1 MYVTCH
7 VGIYCIECILI
18 IHRTMAGVVD
28 LVLRLVGLKTAEEGN
43 ALLESVPQLRQFVL
57 KDAKSTG
64 RELGRG
70 AYGCVE
76 EVRVK
81 GVTRAGKRI
90 YETLI
95 DPQNEG
101 ADRMV
106 EKYYEECRLLSSL
119 NHPNIVQFLGICF
132 LEAQPG
138 YSPSLPMLVM
148 ERLDRSLDDLLENT
162 PNIPLAQ
169 KCSILQDVAR
179 GLDYLHSRSPAVIHR
194 DLTARNVLLNSVMV
208 AKITDMGN
216 ARIVDFQPGE
226 SAKTMTKG
234 VPGTIVYMPPEAF
247 ENPPKYGP
255 KLDMFSFGHL
265 ALFTMTQV
273 FPGKLMGPTYTDK
286 VRGLIARS
294 EVERRGK
301 YMDSLQGRFGDTHE
315 MFQLITQCL
324 ANSPEER
331 PSPTDA
337 LHRLDRVLLKVK
349 HYYVMCVQYTCSLLK
364 VQCMHTIH
372 NGKSEVLYICLHESY
387 TTSHSFTYNM
397 FFTMACMT
405 GT

>member
-1 MYVTCH
+1 MYVKYKH
-7 VGIYCIECILI
+7 VMYECILI

-28 LVLRLVGLKTAEEGN
+28 FVLRLAGLKTAEEGN

-76 EVRVK
+76 EVQVY
-81 GVTRAGKRI
+81 GATYAGKRI

-101 ADRMV
+101 ANRMV
-106 EKYYEECRLLSSL
+106 EKYYEECHLLSSL

-132 LEAQPG
+132 LKAQPG
-138 YSPSLPMLVM
+138 YSPSLPVLVM

-162 PNIPLAQ
+162 PNIHLSD

-179 GLDYLHSRSPAVIHR
+179 GLDYLHSHSPAVIHR

-234 VPGTIVYMPPEAF
+234 VPGTAVYMPPEAF
-247 ENPPKYGP
+247 DDPPKYGP

-273 FPGKLMGPTYTDK
+273 FPGTLLHSTYTDK
-286 VRGLIARS
+286 DRGLIARS

-301 YMDSLQGRFGDTHE
+301 YMDSLRGRFGDSHE
-315 MFQLITQCL
+315 MVQLITQCL

-337 LHRLDRVLLKVK
+337 LHRLDRVLQKVK
-349 HYYVMCVQYTCSLLK
+349 HYYVMCVQYTCNLLK

-372 NGKSEVLYICLHESY
+372 NGESEVLYICMHESY

-397 FFTMACMT
+397 FFTMACVT

>member
-1 MYVTCH
+1 MLSSIVSRLA
-7 VGIYCIECILI
+7 GL
-18 IHRTMAGVVD
+18 RTSEQ
-28 LVLRLVGLKTAEEGN
+28 RN
-43 ALLESVPQLRQFVL
+43 ALLESVPQLRQFVM
-57 KDAKSTG
+57 KGAKSTG

-76 EVRVK
+76 EVRVY
-81 GVTRAGKRI
+81 GVTCAGKRI

-101 ADRMV
+101 ADRTLQ
-106 EKYYEECRLLSSL
+106 KYSEECRLLSSL

-132 LEAQPG
+132 LKAQPG
-138 YSPSLPMLVM
+138 YSPSLPVLVM

-216 ARIVDFQPGE
+216 ARIVNFQPGE

-234 VPGTIVYMPPEAF
+234 VPGTAVYMPPEAF
-247 ENPPKYGP
+247 DDPPKYGP

-273 FPGKLMGPTYTDK
+273 FPQSLLSSTYTDK
-286 VRGLIARS
+286 DHGLIARS

-301 YMDSLQGRFGDTHE
+301 YMDSLRGRFGDSHE
-315 MFQLITQCL
+315 MVQLITQCL

-337 LHRLDRVLLKVK
+337 LHRLDRVVK
-349 HYYVMCVQYTCSLLK
+349 HIQYTCSLLK
-364 VQCMHTIH
+364 AQCMQNNTQW
-372 NGKSEVLYICLHESY
+372 G
-387 TTSHSFTYNM
+387 
-397 FFTMACMT
+397 
-405 GT
+405 

>member
-1 MYVTCH
+1 MLSVLASRLA
-7 VGIYCIECILI
+7 GL
-18 IHRTMAGVVD
+18 RTSEQ
-28 LVLRLVGLKTAEEGN
+28 RN
-43 ALLESVPQLRQFVL
+43 AALESVPQLRQFVM
-57 KDAKSTG
+57 KGAKLTG
-64 RELGRG
+64 KELGRG

-76 EVRVK
+76 EVRVY
-81 GVTRAGKRI
+81 GVTCAGKRI

-95 DPQNEG
+95 DPRNEG
-101 ADRMV
+101 ADHV
-106 EKYYEECRLLSSL
+106 VKKYYEECRLLSSL

-132 LEAQPG
+132 LKAQPG
-138 YSPSLPMLVM
+138 YSSSLPVLVM

-234 VPGTIVYMPPEAF
+234 VPGTAVYMPPEAF
-247 ENPPKYGP
+247 DNPPKYGP

-265 ALFTMTQV
+265 TLFTMTQV
-273 FPGKLMGPTYTDK
+273 FPKNLLHSTYTDK
-286 VRGLIARS
+286 DRRIIGRS
-294 EVERRGK
+294 EVERRK
-301 YMDSLQGRFGDTHE
+301 EYMDSLRGRFVDTHE
-315 MFQLITQCL
+315 MVQLITQCL

-337 LHRLDRVLLKVK
+337 LHRLDRVQRKVK

-372 NGKSEVLYICLHESY
+372 NGESEVLYICMYESY
-387 TTSHSFTYNM
+387 TTSHSFT
-397 FFTMACMT
+397 
-405 GT
+405 

>member
-1 MYVTCH
+1 
-7 VGIYCIECILI
+7 
-18 IHRTMAGVVD
+18 MAGILD
-28 LVLRLVGLKTAEEGN
+28 LVLRLAGLKTAEEGN
-43 ALLESVPQLRQFVL
+43 AVLESVPQLRQFVL
-57 KDAKSTG
+57 KGAKLTG
-64 RELGRG
+64 KELGRG

-76 EVRVK
+76 EVQVY
-81 GVTRAGKRI
+81 GATCAGKRI

-101 ADRMV
+101 ANRMV
-106 EKYYEECRLLSSL
+106 MKYYEECRLLSSL

-132 LEAQPG
+132 LKAQPD
-138 YSPSLPMLVM
+138 YSPSLPVLVM

-162 PNIPLAQ
+162 PSIHLSD

-194 DLTARNVLLNSVMV
+194 DLTARNVLLNSAMV

-234 VPGTIVYMPPEAF
+234 VPGTVVYMPPEAF
-247 ENPPKYGP
+247 DNPPKYGP

-273 FPGKLMGPTYTDK
+273 FPGTLMGPNYTDK
-286 VRGLIARS
+286 DRGLTARS
-294 EVERRGK
+294 EVERREE
-301 YMDSLQGRFGDTHE
+301 YMDNLRGRFGDSHE
-315 MFQLITQCL
+315 MVQLITQCL
-324 ANSPEER
+324 ANSPEDR

-337 LHRLDRVLLKVK
+337 LHRLDRVQRKVK
-349 HYYVMCVQYTCSLLK
+349 HYYVMCV
-364 VQCMHTIH
+364 
-372 NGKSEVLYICLHESY
+372 
-387 TTSHSFTYNM
+387 
-397 FFTMACMT
+397 
-405 GT
+405 

>member
-1 MYVTCH
+1 MYD
-7 VGIYCIECILI
+7 CIFI
-18 IHRTMAGVVD
+18 IHRTMAGMLD
-28 LVLRLVGLKTAEEGN
+28 LILRLAGLKTTEEGN
-43 ALLESVPQLRQFVL
+43 AVLENFPQLRQFVV
-57 KDAKSTG
+57 KDVKSTG

-70 AYGCVE
+70 AYGGVE
-76 EVRVK
+76 EVQVKRV
-81 GVTRAGKRI
+81 TCAGKRI

-106 EKYYEECRLLSSL
+106 ENFCEECHLLSSL

-162 PNIPLAQ
+162 PSIPLAQ

-194 DLTARNVLLNSVMV
+194 DLTARNVLLNSEMV

-226 SAKTMTKG
+226 LALTMTKG
-234 VPGTIVYMPPEAF
+234 VPGTAVYMPPEAF
-247 ENPPKYGP
+247 DDPPKYGP

-265 ALFTMTQV
+265 ALFTVTQV
-273 FPGKLMGPTYTDK
+273 FPGTLLHSTYTDK
-286 VRGLIARS
+286 VRGLTARS

-301 YMDSLQGRFGDTHE
+301 YMDSLWGRFGHSHE
-315 MFQLITQCL
+315 MVQLITQCL

-331 PSPTDA
+331 PSPADV
-337 LHRLDRVLLKVK
+337 LYRLDKVLQQKVK
-349 HYYVMCVQYTCSLLK
+349 HYYVICVQYTCSLLK

-372 NGKSEVLYICLHESY
+372 NGESEVLYICMHESVIALP
-387 TTSHSFTYNM
+387 TTCPLQWHL
-397 FFTMACMT
+397 
-405 GT
+405 